1 MPSPF
6 LLDRL
11 FGVDDILSHG
21 CGLHLIGDSMRR
33 AFGRRKPGVL
43 SRVNIIFE
51 DESLIVVDK
60 PAGLLTIATAR
71 EKERTLY
78 ALLWEHVS
86 HSRPRGKIFIVHRL
100 DRDASGLLVF
110 AKSPEAKA
118 FLQDQFKLHT
128 AGRTY
133 KALVEGRVAAD
144 SDTIRSYLAEN
155 RAHRCY
161 STTDSRLG
169 KHAVTRFRVVKRS
182 SRSTLLEV
190 QLQSGRKHQIRV
202 HMAEMGHP
210 IVGDKMYGSQR
221 NPLHRLALH
230 AERLALC
237 HPITGEKKQFESPC
251 PKAFY
256 NLP

>member
-1 MPSPF
+1 MKRMS
-6 LLDRL
+6 
-11 FGVDDILSHG
+11 
-21 CGLHLIGDSMRR
+21 
-33 AFGRRKPGVL
+33 GRRKPGVL
-43 SRVNIIFE
+43 SRVNILFE
-51 DESLIVVDK
+51 DESVIVVDK

-78 ALLWEHVS
+78 ALLWDHVS

-100 DRDASGLLVF
+100 DRDASGLIVF
-110 AKSPEAKA
+110 AKTPEAKA
-118 FLQDQFKLHT
+118 FLQDQFKLHS

-133 KALVEGRVAAD
+133 KALVERRVGAD

-161 STTDSRLG
+161 STPDTRVG
-169 KHAVTRFRVVKRS
+169 RYAVTHFRVVKRS

-190 QLQSGRKHQIRV
+190 QLETGRKHQIRV
-202 HMAEMGHP
+202 HLAEMGHP
-210 IVGDKMYGSQR
+210 IVGDKVYGSER

-230 AERLALC
+230 AERLVFR
-237 HPITGEKKQFESPC
+237 HPATGEKKQFESPC